1 MSGLEELYRDLRAY
15 AFAIAYRMLG
25 SVADAEDVVQEA
37 FVRLG
42 RIDTDEIEN
51 PKAYLATVVT
61 RLAVDALTSARSR
74 REQYVGEWLPEPV
87 VSDPSVQG
95 EDAAETADSLAM
107 AFLVLLERLSPM
119 ERATFLLREVF
130 GYGYAEIAEIVDSSE
145 ANCRQLVVRAR
156 RHIGEARP
164 RFEASRQR
172 RAELADRF
180 LAACRSGDMDGLIS
194 MLSGDVA
201 VYSDG
206 GGIASAAARPVV
218 GRDKVAR
225 FMLGL
230 LRRGEALGVVL
241 RVVEVNG
248 QPGAMFLDADEQVI
262 SVFSLD
268 IAEDEVQAIRAVVNP
283 DKLGHLGTVSPLGRR
298 GWRRS

>member
-1 MSGLEELYRDLRAY
+1 MTELEQLYRDLRAY

-25 SVADAEDVVQEA
+25 TVADAEDVVQEA
-37 FVRLG
+37 FVRMG
-42 RIDTDEIEN
+42 RVELDDIEN

-61 RLAVDALTSARSR
+61 RLSMDALTSARSR

-87 VSDPSVQG
+87 VSDPSMRG
-95 EDAAETADSLAM
+95 DEAAETADSLAM
-107 AFLVLLERLSPM
+107 AFLVLLERLSPV
-119 ERATFLLREVF
+119 ERAVFLLREIF
-130 GYGYAEIAEIVDSSE
+130 GYDYAEIATIVDKSE

-156 RHIGEARP
+156 RHIDAARP

-180 LAACRSGDMDGLIS
+180 LAACRSGDMDGLLA
-194 MLSGDVA
+194 MLAGDVTMLA
-201 VYSDG
+201 DG
-206 GGIASAAARPVV
+206 GGQASAVTRPVA
-218 GRDKVAR
+218 GRVKVAR
-225 FMLGL
+225 FLHGL
-230 LRRGEALGVVL
+230 LHRGEELGVVM

-268 IAEDEVQAIRAVVNP
+268 IADDQVQAIRAVVNP
-283 DKLGHLGTVSPLGRR
+283 DKLGHLGAVSDLGRR
-298 GWRRS
+298 GWRRD

>member
-1 MSGLEELYRDLRAY
+1 MSNLEDLYRDLRAY

-42 RIDTDEIEN
+42 RVNTDEIEN

-87 VSDPSVQG
+87 VSDPGFQG

-107 AFLVLLERLSPM
+107 AFLVLLERLSPT
-119 ERATFLLREVF
+119 ERAAFLLREVF
-130 GYGYAEIAEIVDSSE
+130 GYGYAEIAGIVDSSE

-180 LAACRSGDMDGLIS
+180 LAACRSGDMAGLIG

-201 VYSDG
+201 VHADG

-230 LRRGEALGVVL
+230 LRRGEGLGVVM

-248 QPGAMFLDADEQVI
+248 QPGAMFLDADGQVI

-268 IAEDEVQAIRAVVNP
+268 IADDEVQTIRAVVNP
-283 DKLGHLGTVSPLGRR
+283 DKLGHLGAVSPLARR

>member
-1 MSGLEELYRDLRAY
+1 MTGLEALYRDLRAY

-42 RIDTDEIEN
+42 RVDTDEIEN

-87 VSDPSVQG
+87 VSDPSMQG
-95 EDAAETADSLAM
+95 EEAAETADSLAM
-107 AFLVLLERLSPM
+107 AFLVLLERLTPT
-119 ERATFLLREVF
+119 ERAVFLLREVF
-130 GYGYAEIAEIVDSSE
+130 GYGYSEIAGIVDTSE

-172 RAELADRF
+172 RAELAERF
-180 LAACRSGDMDGLIS
+180 LAACRSGDMAGLIG

-201 VYSDG
+201 VYADG
-206 GGIASAAARPVV
+206 GGVASAASRPVL

-230 LRRGEALGVVL
+230 LRRGEEFGVVM
-241 RVVEVNG
+241 RIVEVNG
-248 QPGAMFLDADEQVI
+248 QPGAMFLDADDQVI
-262 SVFSLD
+262 SVFCLD
-268 IAEDEVQAIRAVVNP
+268 IADDQVQTIRAVVNP
-283 DKLGHLGTVSPLGRR
+283 DKLGHLGAVSPLGRR
-298 GWRRS
+298 GWRRN